1 MQQISPDGAG
11 PRYED
16 VGSGDPPIV
25 FVHGL
30 SAENNFVPQIEHF
43 ARRHRVVTVELHG
56 FDGSESAQ
64 HDFTIAGFADDVSR
78 ICSQLDLRQPVLV
91 GHSMGGAIV
100 FELAGRMPDLP
111 SAILL
116 IDTAL
121 CWAPFAREPQA
132 RLAQALSTEHYAQ
145 AFRGFAEMAMFLPT
159 DDAALKSRV
168 VDEMSS
174 LPQDLLR
181 AALVDYFDWTAESAA
196 PNVVAPTL
204 LITAG
209 DGPPSDMARVRELC
223 PNLEIGRVVG
233 AGHFAHLLVPEQ
245 VNAMIERFLTV
256 SRAVPVAT

>member
-1 MQQISPDGAG
+1 MQQISPEGAG

-30 SAENNFVPQIEHF
+30 SAKDNFAPQVAHF
-43 ARRHRVVTVELHG
+43 SRDHRAVTVELHG
-56 FDGSESAQ
+56 FGGGEGPRQ
-64 HDFTIAGFADDVSR
+64 DFTIAGFADDVAQ
-78 ICSQLDLRQPVLV
+78 ICGQLDLHQPVLV
-91 GHSMGGAIV
+91 GHSMGGAII

-111 SAILL
+111 SAIVL

-121 CWAPFAREPQA
+121 VWAPFAREPQA
-132 RLAQALSTEHYAQ
+132 QLAQALGSEHYAQ

-159 DDAALKSRV
+159 DDAALKSSV

-181 AALVDYFDWTAESAA
+181 SSLVDYFDWTAESAA

-209 DGPPSDMARVRELC
+209 DGPPTDMARVRELC